1 MGCVAPQWF
10 FVVGA
15 AGLALACATSP
26 EQSAPRTHLGAVLD
40 ESGGAVSLSPAEA
53 GRSDHDRELARARAE
68 DAARRLDQGD
78 LAGAELA
85 AEEALRLDPGF
96 AIAHSEWARAA
107 EALGRPAELVAAHY
121 SLGARLA
128 PEEAR
133 PQLLESAWHERRG
146 DGARALEAIERALR
160 ANPSDPEALTRKGD
174 LLAARGDP
182 AAALA
187 AYDAALAVDA
197 QRLPAL
203 VGKAD
208 AAERAGDP
216 AAAEAALR
224 AIIAAVP
231 NPTVHRAKLI
241 ALLRR
246 TGQTARA
253 DAEQRLLDRE
263 QPKDSRKLRKLRR

>member
-1 MGCVAPQWF
+1 MGRVTQRVWW
-10 FVVGA
+10 VVGA
-15 AGLALACATSP
+15 AGLALSCATP
-26 EQSAPRTHLGAVLD
+26 PVHQAPRTHLGAVLD
-40 ESGGAVSLSPAEA
+40 DAGGAVSLSPAEA
-53 GRSDHDRELARARAE
+53 GRSNSDRELARERAA
-68 DAARRLDQGD
+68 DAGRRLDEGD

-85 AEEALRLDPGF
+85 AEEALRLDPGLG
-96 AIAHSEWARAA
+96 IAHSEWARAA

-128 PEEAR
+128 PEDAR
-133 PQLLESAWHERRG
+133 PQLLEAAWHERRG

-160 ANPSDPEALTRKGD
+160 ANPRDAEALTRKGD
-174 LLAARGDP
+174 LLVARGDA

-231 NPTVHRAKLI
+231 NPTLHRSKLI

-246 TGQTARA
+246 TGQSARA

-263 QPKDSRKLRKLRR
+263 QPKDPRKLRKLRR